1 LAWRLGWCDRE
12 ILDEQTEVLR
22 ALELPTKLRE
32 VAEPVPEP
40 DIASLTEIMLRDKK
54 RKGSIIRFALPK
66 RLGETAITDFP
77 VPDDLIADAW
87 VFVLR

>member
-1 LAWRLGWCDRE
+1 
-12 ILDEQTEVLR
+12 
-22 ALELPTKLRE
+22 
-32 VAEPVPEP
+32 
-40 DIASLTEIMLRDKK
+40 MLRDKK

-87 VFVLR
+87 IFVLR